1 MKRFMCWMF
10 AAILICGAG
19 VCMTSC
25 GDDDNSLL
33 SKEYSF
39 DCTLEIVTQGDLT
52 DKNVAT
58 LETYLSRQK
67 GSKKFNSLFDAKNA
81 LDNVVDELV
90 RVIKTEQLYYPTS
103 KYKVYVR
110 LYDSQ
115 KYEVYQ
121 RVITVD
127 GEKVTVG

>member
-1 MKRFMCWMF
+1 M
-10 AAILICGAG
+10 
-19 VCMTSC
+19 
-25 GDDDNSLL
+25 
-33 SKEYSF
+33 
-39 DCTLEIVTQGDLT
+39 EIVTQGDLT